1 MNSEVEDK
9 NLAFLFL
16 RVLVSKEY
24 GAVNNNLKKMSFMAE
39 SISNILE
46 LNLDIYEGLED
57 IFRNKIFDSRSLSK
71 REKI

>member
-39 SISNILE
+39 SI
-46 LNLDIYEGLED
+46 
-57 IFRNKIFDSRSLSK
+57 
-71 REKI
+71 